1 MTPVYYICRFIWC
14 ELRTDNFHFSSIWNP
29 TCSPYAYLWLMNR
42 SLSCTLAPWIC
53 HHVVRQAKKKIEGGK
68 CANSERLTQ
77 RLNVPW
83 CRTEEEI
90 EGKKSS
96 RVHGTSVWWIP
107 SAGHVCSPSAASSVA
122 RRACVVYACAQVC
135 DMWKWLMS
143 CVFVSFISH
152 SLKCKVS
159 GVRPKEISNVKKSAE
174 SIFVLFLCTCLLTY
188 LRFVFSQPAR
198 GSQFALGLTFFP
210 WSTSMAP
217 TAHTFSHSQ
226 QKHIFFVLPKCLQN
240 LYQTESS
247 PPCAINPE

>member
-1 MTPVYYICRFIWC
+1 MERQSDEFLLLATSAHLLPRLLLLGVLVLSMHVLKCVTC
-14 ELRTDNFHFSSIWNP
+14 ESD
-29 TCSPYAYLWLMNR
+29 
-42 SLSCTLAPWIC
+42 
-53 HHVVRQAKKKIEGGK
+53 
-68 CANSERLTQ
+68 
-77 RLNVPW
+77 
-83 CRTEEEI
+83 
-90 EGKKSS
+90 
-96 RVHGTSVWWIP
+96 WW
-107 SAGHVCSPSAASSVA
+107 
-122 RRACVVYACAQVC
+122 
-135 DMWKWLMS
+135 
-143 CVFVSFISH
+143 VFVSFISH